1 MQAPAVWSLAA
12 MISGKDGKK
21 NPKAA
26 TLASLEAMS

>member
-12 MISGKDGKK
+12 MIYGKDGKK

-26 TLASLEAMS
+26 LRTSLEAIR

>member
-26 TLASLEAMS
+26 ILTSLDAIR